1 MPFLLD
7 LSEKPHPTS
16 SLNISDPT
24 IGFPKEHKF
33 DRQLEKGSQGCV
45 DQCMHIPSSTVIA
58 VKTIQYIQH
67 TPQEVV
73 FLRELPP
80 HKSIVSYLGYHEN
93 QPTPTTS
100 SFILE
105 YCPFGDLGDLY
116 SRALDEGMSNFSEA
130 FMWSVYSQLMSALAF
145 LHKGIDAQNPQ
156 GCNDWRPIVH
166 QDIKVENVLV
176 KSLGSKPDWS
186 DIDIKLGDF
195 GVSTYYDPADP
206 NPLRYIGTTSNWSP
220 EISWKT
226 KRLTPASDVWAAA
239 STCLLYTSLSGLA
252 R

>member
-16 SLNISDPT
+16 SPNISDPA
-24 IGFPKEHKF
+24 IGFPEEHKF
-33 DRQLEKGSQGCV
+33 DRQLDQGSQRCV
-45 DQCMHIPSSTVIA
+45 YQWTHIPSDIVIA
-58 VKTIQYIQH
+58 VKTIQYTWY

-73 FLRELPP
+73 FLRELLP

-93 QPTPTTS
+93 QPTLTTS
-100 SFILE
+100 SLIIE

-116 SRALDEGMSNFSEA
+116 SRDLDEGRSNFSEA

-145 LHKGIDAQNPQ
+145 FHEGIDAQNPQ
-156 GCNDWRPIVH
+156 GRDDWKPIVH
-166 QDIKVENVLV
+166 QDSKVENVLV

-195 GVSTYYDPADP
+195 G
-206 NPLRYIGTTSNWSP
+206 TS
-220 EISWKT
+220 
-226 KRLTPASDVWAAA
+226 V
-239 STCLLYTSLSGLA
+239 Y
-252 R
+252 